1 MSDMSEDEG
10 YPGEETTTPEEEK
23 AEHAKYL
30 AEKYRAGLQDARD
43 RMSATACNTN
53 NNNNRAPRVAP
64 APAPQEQESAAAR
77 KVLETD
83 VSRYLKPEGAHGE
96 HDIAWSTTAGFRFR
110 ETGVDEKWTQ

>member
-1 MSDMSEDEG
+1 MSDYEELDTREDECAEYHQNLQDTREG
-10 YPGEETTTPEEEK
+10 LSANGRNTTT
-23 AEHAKYL
+23 
-30 AEKYRAGLQDARD
+30 
-43 RMSATACNTN
+43 TTTTTNNN

-83 VSRYLKPEGAHGE
+83 VSRYLKPGGAHGE
-96 HDIAWSTTAGFRFR
+96 HGIAWNTTAGFRFR